1 MFPLEYPKPHV
12 VVYNATMPL
21 PINVLAPQTSTIFF
35 NSCSFL
41 VCDFI
46 IIVLTLNS
54 LFSSYNFC
62 MNALTFYSFFILFFL
77 KIYMLCLYSFWKS
90 LSSSNFACNIILSL
104 SSLTNMFLDY
114 SPPN

>member
-1 MFPLEYPKPHV
+1 
-12 VVYNATMPL
+12 MPL